1 MDGLAMQST
10 ERDDSEQAATA
21 LELRRKRA
29 AVLAGA
35 AERRARTAADGRRA
49 EDRGDAEAALVSRPS
64 EAAAHRPEADGNR
77 LGTHASA
84 VRFVARRRRDKVKLS

>member
-10 ERDDSEQAATA
+10 ERNDSEQAATV

-35 AERRARTAADGRRA
+35 AEKKR
-49 EDRGDAEAALVSRPS
+49 
-64 EAAAHRPEADGNR
+64 
-77 LGTHASA
+77 
-84 VRFVARRRRDKVKLS
+84 KVKTARQPE

>member
-1 MDGLAMQST
+1 MQST
-10 ERDDSEQAATA
+10 ERDDSKQAAAA

-49 EDRGDAEAALVSRPS
+49 EDRRIATRVLKPSTRYYPGSTDAISPPLTLALARGGFRWPWAAVLM
-64 EAAAHRPEADGNR
+64 
-77 LGTHASA
+77 LGGGVTEM
-84 VRFVARRRRDKVKLS
+84 